1 MRLII
6 FAGVL
11 SLALAACAGS
21 TAPSGKSSQR
31 GMTKD
36 VGGVPEEK
44 EFKEIESEFPAYPP
58 EYGLLEFYPRQQS
71 QTRFYVD
78 PNALSI
84 GPDRVIR
91 YSLVVKSPS
100 GALTISYEGLR
111 CKTSEYKLYGFGVTN
126 GQWTKSR
133 NLEWQSLQKTA
144 GDFRFALYK
153 DYFCDLEAIAGRN
166 EKDLIANLAGNPLNN
181 VTDKTRSPGK
191 PGQGGTHR
199 VRSNDNALWRS

>member
-6 FAGVL
+6 HAGVL
-11 SLALAACAGS
+11 ALALALAACAGS

-36 VGGVPEEK
+36 IGGVPEEK
-44 EFKEIESEFPAYPP
+44 EFKEVESDFPAYPP
-58 EYGLLEFYPRQQS
+58 DSGLLEFYPRQKS
-71 QTRFYVD
+71 QNRFYVD

-91 YSLVVKSPS
+91 YSLIVKSPS

-111 CKTSEYKLYGFGVTN
+111 CKTSEYKQYGFSVTN
-126 GQWTKSR
+126 GEWTKAR
-133 NLEWQSLQKTA
+133 NTEWRNVPKTA
-144 GDFRFALYK
+144 SDFRFALYK

-166 EKDLIANLAGNPLNN
+166 ERDLIANLAGNPLNN
-181 VTDKTRSPGK
+181 VTDKNR
-191 PGQGGTHR
+191 
-199 VRSNDNALWRS
+199 